1 MKKFIAIGLL
11 LLFVSCR
18 QGNAVEKPGKLIER
32 EKMADILYDLSLLQA
47 IRSQSPNTLRDENVD
62 PQQYIYKKYAIDS
75 ITLAQNHKYY
85 ASKLEEYAKIQ
96 EEVKARVQAR
106 IKENEPKKDIKK

>member
-1 MKKFIAIGLL
+1 MLL
-11 LLFVSCR
+11 VSCR

-32 EKMADILYDLSLLQA
+32 KKMVDILYDLSLLQA
-47 IRSQSPNTLRDENVD
+47 MRAQSPKTLEDKGVD
-62 PQQYIYKKYAIDS
+62 PKQYIYKKYAVDS

-96 EEVKARVQAR
+96 EEVKARMQAN
-106 IKENEPKKDIKK
+106 IINNEAKNKVKK